1 MNWLESKVERR
12 PARAAMRTTCGRDLV
27 VGRLRLEGLARPVGR
42 VTLDVGCR
50 PYDHNEVWTSLT
62 AAEARHLAALLLA
75 EAARA
80 DGDAR

>member
-1 MNWLESKVERR
+1 MNRLDSKAEHW
-12 PARAAMRTTCGRDLV
+12 PARSAMRTTCGRDLV

-42 VTLDVGCR
+42 VTLDVSCL

-80 DGDAR
+80 DGDLG